1 MSATKVKMVDSVSML
16 FVLFFMAAWITFS
29 PAISFVALIF
39 GVWQYFLITKKE
51 KISFLGYVYRHPI
64 FFLIGIVVLELFVA
78 KISNNEALN
87 FYIFWFYAIVS
98 IGNYLLT
105 KKREGVFSRGV
116 VFGKILIIVI
126 SGYLWYMMVSQIY
139 FVEPGNHFVGMFFI
153 VFVFFVFVP
162 YVIGIVMIDLKKYE
176 KKYELLIMVSL
187 LVIGLYVVRGFIH
200 PTEGAFIIF
209 AIPYSAYVLF
219 FSNRKNIKLIAGVVF
234 LGYLISLPYFIME
247 GTDFGKKI
255 KDPCFERVSGK
266 GKGLFIKNGR
276 VCGFVRNDHEW
287 YAVTMNNLDV
297 NSFREIGGGY
307 FKDAKGVYYGVQLIS
322 TRSKAFISLGR
333 KYYTDGEK
341 VFFRGKSL
349 DVDMASFR
357 VNVEKTK
364 EGDAYDK
371 NNIYKYGKI
380 IGEKH

>member
-1 MSATKVKMVDSVSML
+1 MPVVKVKMVDSVSIL
-16 FVLFFMAAWITFS
+16 FILFFVTAWITFF
-29 PAISFVALIF
+29 PAISFGALIV
-39 GVWQYFLITKKE
+39 GVWQYFLITKRE
-51 KISFLGYVYRHPI
+51 KISFFGYIYRHPV
-64 FFLIGIVVLELFVA
+64 FFLMEMIVLELFVA

-98 IGNYLLT
+98 IGNYLLI

-116 VFGKILIIVI
+116 VFGKILTIVI

-139 FVEPGNHFVGMFFI
+139 FAEPGNHFVGMFFI

-219 FSNRKNIKLIAGVVF
+219 FSNRKNIKLIARVVF

-297 NSFREIGGGY
+297 SSFREIGGGY

-364 EGDAYDK
+364 DGDAYDR
-371 NNIYKYGKI
+371 NGIYKYGKI
-380 IGEKH
+380 VEKKY